1 MITEW
6 SRTQTTIGHLAV
18 RYRGT
23 TTDLSMPVLRLRTE
37 HLLTSIDLH
46 PRGLPSGA
54 VLIVRKLHGPAPL
67 SVSALLQTSQP
78 GWTERLHDQM
88 TTLVSTAA
96 RPALGSVSS
105 SATSVLFA
113 DPGEMLASLTCDLLA
128 GRAWQQWYW
137 QQVLRG
143 VPHAPGAALTIIW
156 SEQAVFVPAAL
167 GGYMKMEEAQAA
179 VALLSP
185 TEVSRVTHTLHESF
199 DLPAADGPPI
209 AGQPVP
215 GRPQESPLHVVPPWQ
230 SWLSSAALPALT
242 PQAEYLLGLA
252 LTLYHAPTFAR
263 SPKFASLATSWL
275 NAELATPTIRR
286 GRILSGG
293 EGIIAPT
300 ADYEVSLSR
309 PVITGDKPTPD
320 RPGSDGLF
328 GEITDVESE
337 NSLSAYSRQE
347 SASAPEWQNVD
358 APDDTNSAETS
369 PGTATPKSS
378 ADELIFGTAKPLPS
392 DGVPTELGGILYLVN
407 LLTWL
412 NLPGGWDEDGT
423 FAEHFSGWAIVEALA
438 RGLLGSIY
446 DRYIDDPIWSILAL
460 LDGREPGTAVGANF
474 PQQSSFRLPTKW
486 LQLYGPAEPVWV
498 AMVDD
503 ERLLIFDEVGGYLVA
518 DVPLLG
524 RSPEEVL
531 AMEVETYRKDSF
543 SPAGHS
549 LTLAPTQADQSAV
562 GGDKS
567 APTGW
572 PEYFVNGHNRAPT
585 EADALNWWLERV
597 LGFVRYLLARA
608 LGEPSLDP
616 DGLAEILLCKRGQLL
631 AGRTHIDLH
640 MSMVEI
646 NLPIRRAGLDR
657 DPSWVP
663 DLGRIVLF
671 HFD

>member
-1 MITEW
+1 MSTTTEW

-18 RYRGT
+18 RYRGA

-37 HLLTSIDLH
+37 HLLSGVDLH
-46 PRGLPSGA
+46 PRGLSSGA

-67 SVSALLQTSQP
+67 SVSVLLQTSQP

-88 TTLVSTAA
+88 TALVSTAA

-113 DPGEMLASLTCDLLA
+113 DPAEMLATLTCDLLA

-137 QQVLRG
+137 QQLLRG
-143 VPHAPGAALTIIW
+143 VPHAPGPALTAIW
-156 SEQAVFVPAAL
+156 SEQAAFVPAAL

-185 TEVSRVTHTLHESF
+185 TELSRVTYALYESF
-199 DLPAADGPPI
+199 DLPVVDGPRV
-209 AGQPVP
+209 AGRPVP
-215 GRPQESPLHVVPPWQ
+215 ARPQGSPLHVITESSVVPPWQ
-230 SWLSSAALPALT
+230 PWLPSASFPALT

-286 GRILSGG
+286 SRTLSGG
-293 EGIIAPT
+293 EVITAPT
-300 ADYEVSLSR
+300 AD
-309 PVITGDKPTPD
+309 
-320 RPGSDGLF
+320 
-328 GEITDVESE
+328 
-337 NSLSAYSRQE
+337 LSAYSRQE
-347 SASAPEWQNVD
+347 SASAQEWQNVD
-358 APDDTNSAETS
+358 APDDTDSAETS
-369 PGTATPKSS
+369 PGTATSKSS
-378 ADELIFGTAKPLPS
+378 ADELIFGTAKSLPS
-392 DGVPTELGGILYLVN
+392 DGVPIELGGIFYLVN

-438 RGLLGSIY
+438 RGLLGSIH
-446 DRYIDDPIWSILAL
+446 DRYIGDPIWRILAL
-460 LDGREPGTAVGANF
+460 LDEREPGTAVGANF
-474 PQQSSFRLPTKW
+474 PQQSSFRLPAKW

-531 AMEVETYRKDSF
+531 AMEVETYRKDDF

-549 LTLAPTQADQSAV
+549 PTLAPTQADKSAV
-562 GGDKS
+562 G
-567 APTGW
+567 AI
-572 PEYFVNGHNRAPT
+572 NRAPT